1 MSKELTELNGTHQNA
16 VFNYKPNSICV
27 YTNSDW
33 FEKILSLWNKS
44 SDSCKTTSILI
55 KCICPQLKNHFSIK
69 HFSIL
74 VLLFDRCQGQY
85 YFYKDIEMKTAS
97 LVLAGLISS
106 VSLSGQVW
114 VSHTSLE
121 DVFNVSTSPQT
132 TWLLTKWIAPLIW
145 MDLCNLG
152 TVNRNKSS
160 SIYGLKHFLYST
172 AQTFDKPS
180 TLWLSNEHNRTK
192 KAHG

>member
-1 MSKELTELNGTHQNA
+1 MSH
-16 VFNYKPNSICV
+16 IH
-27 YTNSDW
+27 SDW

-44 SDSCKTTSILI
+44 SGSCKTTSILI
-55 KCICPQLKNHFSIK
+55 KCICPQLNK

-74 VLLFDRCQGQY
+74 VLLFDQCQGQY

-97 LVLAGLISS
+97 LVLAELICS
-106 VSLSGQVW
+106 VLLSGQVW

-121 DVFNVSTSPQT
+121 DVFNASTSPQT
-132 TWLLTKWIAPLIW
+132 IWLLTEWIAPLTW

-152 TVNRNKSS
+152 TVNRNESS

-172 AQTFDKPS
+172 AQTFNKPS